1 MKQIWNT
8 LARIN
13 RALIM
18 EAVEELQRRKLRTLL
33 TLLGMIFGV
42 GAIVAML
49 AVGEGSRR
57 EALRLVSELGLNNLI
72 VRTKSLEQD
81 TLREVRKRSLGL
93 SSGDADALLSVVPGA
108 KSIALEKEIKVDQL
122 AGFGRIAT
130 AQALAVSIGY
140 AEHAGLTLRDG
151 RWLNEDD
158 AATSAPVAVL
168 GERLASNL
176 FPDGNALGQR
186 IKLNHVWLEIIGV
199 LKSRALSKTEFEGV
213 KLGLDDERL
222 FVPWETGR
230 TRFRFQ
236 NIEDEVDGIS
246 LRIADAAQATDAA
259 RVLQAVIDQRHS
271 GAEDTVLIVPAGLYR
286 QHQQTQRIFTVVMS
300 SIAAVSLLVGGIGI
314 MNIMLANVL
323 ERRREI
329 GLKRALGAR
338 RRDVVD
344 QFLAE
349 ALVIAIAGAVL
360 GLVLGVLVAY
370 AIAALAGWSV
380 AWSPL
385 SMLIA
390 IAACVAVGVAFG
402 VFPAQKAADLDPI
415 AALRS
420 E

>member
-1 MKQIWNT
+1 MKIVRT
-8 LARIN
+8 LSRIN

-72 VRTKSLEQD
+72 VRGKTIDPEA
-81 TLREVRKRSLGL
+81 LRELRKRSLGL
-93 SSGDADALLSVVPGA
+93 AAGDADALLSVVPGA
-108 KSIALEKEIKVDQL
+108 TSVSLEKEIQVDQL
-122 AGFGRIAT
+122 AGFGRLAS
-130 AQALAVSIGY
+130 AQALAVSTAY
-140 AEHAGLTLRDG
+140 AEHAGLSLRDG
-151 RWLNEDD
+151 RWLSEDD
-158 AATSAPVAVL
+158 SATAASVAVL
-168 GERLASNL
+168 GERLANNL
-176 FPDGNALGQR
+176 FPNGDALGQH
-186 IKLNHVWLEIIGV
+186 IKLNHVWLEVVGV
-199 LKSRALSKTEFEGV
+199 LKSRSLSKTEFEGV

-236 NIEDEVDGIS
+236 NIDDEVDGIS
-246 LRIADAAQATDAA
+246 LRIADAGKATAAA

-271 GAEDTVLIVPAGLYR
+271 GADDTVLIVPAGLYR

-360 GLVLGVLVAY
+360 GLALGILVAY

-380 AWSPL
+380 AWSPI
-385 SMLIA
+385 SMVIA
-390 IAACVAVGVAFG
+390 VASCIAVGVAFG